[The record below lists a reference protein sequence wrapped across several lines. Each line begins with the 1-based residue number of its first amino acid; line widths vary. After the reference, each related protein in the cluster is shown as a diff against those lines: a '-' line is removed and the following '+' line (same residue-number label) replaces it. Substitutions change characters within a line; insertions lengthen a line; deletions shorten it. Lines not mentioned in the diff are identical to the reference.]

1 MFSTVCL
8 VVSLF
13 SSLVESWNNEVT
25 VKTTVL
31 SQSSMSDYISFM
43 VRYGVQ
49 LNSMN
54 GIQEMVTQLRVLTAL
69 LCL

>member
-43 VRYGVQ
+43 VRYGCTTEFYEW
-49 LNSMN
+49 NTGDGDS
-54 GIQEMVTQLRVLTAL
+54 A
-69 LCL
+69 